1 MDYFAKKQW
10 IRIAICAVLVAAIVL
25 AMTGVF
31 SGTESLKYDPSAKKL
46 AAGES
51 EAEAAM
57 QGFGGDVTA
66 HLVLEGN
73 TVKELTIDTP
83 NETEGLGK
91 RASDAEF
98 TDQFIGKDGPFTFGE
113 NGVEAL
119 SGATVT
125 STAALKAINKAI
137 TGEEAAEEPAAEEP
151 AKEPEAAAA
160 DENAI
165 TATEQGFGGDVTVH
179 VTLDGDKIQALT
191 IDTPNETDGLGQ
203 RASEAAFTD
212 QFVGKSGP
220 FTYGEDGIEAL
231 TGATIT
237 SNAALKAI
245 NSVMP
250 AAEQK
255 EEAAPAEEPAEA
267 IGTAAATDAAA
278 VTATEQGFG
287 GDVTVHVTLDGD
299 KIQALTIDTPNETDG
314 LGQRASEAAFT
325 DQFVGKSGP
334 FTYGEDGIEALTG
347 ATITSNA
354 ALKAINSVVP
364 AAEQKE
370 EAAAT
375 EEPAAEATAEPVAE
389 ATAEPAPEA
398 TEAPAEKAETKQE
411 AASDG
416 QAYAVYRAT
425 KENAFS
431 KVTVTASAK
440 NGALTDV
447 KITSE
452 GEEGKDLLTDE
463 IRSEWAKAILE
474 SGSAAPDAITG
485 ATLKFSAGSVQ
496 EAMEEILAR
505 MNGETAAAP
514 AEEPAAEEPKAEEP
528 AAEEAVSE
536 TKEEPAAAAP
546 EKVVPLYAAYRAEA
560 ENNFSKVTVIASAKN
575 GQLTAVKILSEGEG
589 NNDLLTDAIREEWAK
604 AILESGSA
612 APDAITGATLQ
623 FSAGS
628 VQKAM
633 EEILAKM
640 AGGGTAADKP
650 AAETPA
656 EEPKEEN
663 NTSAISGSDMLSLI
677 AVSMGKEQENSY
689 VTDYLEQ
696 DPYLVNIYE
705 GYGFAKDYGSARGHS
720 YTLTDVAKTQR
731 PHPKANCLT
740 CKTPDMHKMIEEL
753 GVGVYS
759 MAFDEVMAQM
769 TQPISC
775 YTCHGADDGNGGKMV
790 VTHQYVNEAL
800 GANVSEIKAASLS
813 CGQCHIEYYFTPEDS
828 ETMMPYHSKAEMTPE
843 AILAYYDAMGFFDWE
858 QPGTGTKMLK
868 AQHPELETWA
878 YGKHAAMLSCAD
890 CHMPT
895 VTMEN
900 GMQYHDHHLVS
911 PLQNEVLLAKCAAC
925 HGSTENTIALVQDIQ
940 AKVTARE
947 TEVGNLLSG
956 LKDKLT
962 ETVSAGQMGEEDLNA
977 VRKLHREAQWFFDFC
992 YVENSEGAHNSA
1004 LAYRCLDTA
1013 ETKIGEA
1020 MNLIASA
1027 GMKDVSAQTPSKEA
1041 PAEEAAA
1048 PKTPPM
1054 YAGYRVEKENA
1065 FSKITVIASARNGML
1080 TSMKI
1085 LSEGEEGKDLLTDEI
1100 KEEWAK
1106 AVLESQSAAP
1116 DAVTGATLAYS
1127 AASVQEA
1134 VTEVLDKA
1142 SGR

>member
-31 SGTESLKYDPSAKKL
+31 SGTGSLKYDPSAKKL
-46 AAGES
+46 AAGET
-51 EAEAAM
+51 EAEATM

-91 RASDAEF
+91 RASDTEF
-98 TDQFIGKDGPFTFGE
+98 TEQFIGKDGPFTFGE
-113 NGVEAL
+113 NGIEAL

-137 TGEEAAEEPAAEEP
+137 TGEEAAEEPAAEP
-151 AKEPEAAAA
+151 ATEEKPEETETAAA

-165 TATEQGFGGDVTVH
+165 TAAEQGFGGDVTVH
-179 VTLDGDKIQALT
+179 ITLDGDKIQTLT
-191 IDTPNETDGLGQ
+191 IDTPNETAGLGQ

-220 FTYGEDGIEAL
+220 FTYGENGIEAL

-255 EEAAPAEEPAEA
+255 EEAA
-267 IGTAAATDAAA
+267 
-278 VTATEQGFG
+278 
-287 GDVTVHVTLDGD
+287 
-299 KIQALTIDTPNETDG
+299 
-314 LGQRASEAAFT
+314 
-325 DQFVGKSGP
+325 
-334 FTYGEDGIEALTG
+334 
-347 ATITSNA
+347 
-354 ALKAINSVVP
+354 
-364 AAEQKE
+364 
-370 EAAAT
+370 AT
-375 EEPAAEATAEPVAE
+375 EEPAAEATAEPA
-389 ATAEPAPEA
+389 AEA
-398 TEAPAEKAETKQE
+398 TEAPAEKTETKQE

-440 NGALTDV
+440 TGTLTDV

-452 GEEGKDLLTDE
+452 GEEGKDLLTDA
-463 IRSEWAKAILE
+463 IRDEWAKAILE

-505 MNGETAAAP
+505 MNGETTAAP
-514 AEEPAAEEPKAEEP
+514 AEEPAAEEPKAEKP
-528 AAEEAVSE
+528 AAEEAVPE

-575 GQLTAVKILSEGEG
+575 GKLADVKILSEGEG

-677 AVSMGKEQENSY
+677 AVSMGNEQDNSY

-828 ETMMPYHSKAEMTPE
+828 EAMMPYHSKAEMTPE

-911 PLQNEVLLAKCAAC
+911 PLQNEVLLEKCAAC
-925 HGSTENTIALVQDIQ
+925 HGSAENTIALVQDIQ

-947 TEVGNLLSG
+947 TEVGNMLSG

-962 ETVSAGQMGEEDLNA
+962 ETVSAGQMGEDDLNA

-1027 GMKDVSAQTPSKEA
+1027 GMTDVSAQTPSEEA

-1048 PKTPPM
+1048 LKTPPM

-1134 VTEVLDKA
+1134 VTEVLNKA

>member
-31 SGTESLKYDPSAKKL
+31 TGTGSLKYDPSAKKL
-46 AAGES
+46 AAGET
-51 EAEAAM
+51 EAEAVM

-91 RASDAEF
+91 RASDTEF
-98 TDQFIGKDGPFTFGE
+98 TEQFIGKDGPFTFGE
-113 NGVEAL
+113 NGIEAL

-137 TGEEAAEEPAAEEP
+137 TGEEAAEEPAAEP
-151 AKEPEAAAA
+151 ATEEKPEETETAAA

-165 TATEQGFGGDVTVH
+165 TAAEQGFGGDVTVHITLDGDKIQALTIDTPNETAGLGQRASEAAFTDQFIGKSGPFTYGENGIEALTGATITSEAVLKAINSVMPAAEQKEETAPAEEPAEAIGTAAATDAAAVTAAEQGFGGDVTVH

-191 IDTPNETDGLGQ
+191 IDTPNETAGLGQ

-220 FTYGEDGIEAL
+220 FTYGENGIEAL

-255 EEAAPAEEPAEA
+255 EEAA
-267 IGTAAATDAAA
+267 
-278 VTATEQGFG
+278 
-287 GDVTVHVTLDGD
+287 
-299 KIQALTIDTPNETDG
+299 
-314 LGQRASEAAFT
+314 
-325 DQFVGKSGP
+325 
-334 FTYGEDGIEALTG
+334 
-347 ATITSNA
+347 
-354 ALKAINSVVP
+354 
-364 AAEQKE
+364 
-370 EAAAT
+370 AT
-375 EEPAAEATAEPVAE
+375 EEPAAEATAEPA
-389 ATAEPAPEA
+389 AEA
-398 TEAPAEKAETKQE
+398 TEAPAEKTETKQE

-452 GEEGKDLLTDE
+452 GEEGKDLLTDA
-463 IRSEWAKAILE
+463 IRDEWAKAILE

-505 MNGETAAAP
+505 MNGETTAAP

-528 AAEEAVSE
+528 AAEEAVPE

-560 ENNFSKVTVIASAKN
+560 ENNFSKVTVIAYAKN
-575 GQLTAVKILSEGEG
+575 GKLADVKILSEGEG

-656 EEPKEEN
+656 EEPNEEN

-677 AVSMGKEQENSY
+677 AVSMGNEQDNSY

-705 GYGFAKDYGSARGHS
+705 GYGFAKDYGSARGHY

-828 ETMMPYHSKAEMTPE
+828 EAMMPYHSKAEMTPE
-843 AILAYYDAMGFFDWE
+843 AILGYYDAMGFFDWE

-947 TEVGNLLSG
+947 TEVGNMLSG

-962 ETVSAGQMGEEDLNA
+962 ETVSAGQMGEDDLNA

-1027 GMKDVSAQTPSKEA
+1027 GMTDVSAQTPSEEA

-1048 PKTPPM
+1048 LKTPPM